1 MLTQENQTLTG
12 VLMNPGCS
20 GIFLYFGVCI
30 MKALLTFLGLLFA
43 PVSVVVAAVPAAV
56 TTALGDAGTDG
67 ITVAGAVLAVI
78 VGIFAIKLMRK
89 AL

>member
-1 MLTQENQTLTG
+1 
-12 VLMNPGCS
+12 MNPGCS
-20 GIFLYFGVCI
+20 GIFLYVGVCI

-43 PVSVVVAAVPAAV
+43 SVSVVFAAVPAAV

>member
-1 MLTQENQTLTG
+1 
-12 VLMNPGCS
+12 
-20 GIFLYFGVCI
+20 
-30 MKALLTFLGLLFA
+30 LFA
-43 PVSVVVAAVPAAV
+43 SVSVVFAAVPAAV